1 MVVSIKKYKIVCI
14 FLIIY
19 TSLGYSQN
27 IENVKWYNIEE
38 AQKLNIKNPKYFI
51 IDVYTDWCGWCI
63 KMDQL
68 TFNNPGIAS
77 YLNEKYYPVKFN
89 AETTDSIVFAGH
101 IYKNQGGRRHPHDL
115 AIALL
120 QGKMSYPSVAYMNQK
135 LELLSTVPGFYT
147 AEQIEPILMFFGEE
161 VYKTT
166 SWQDYRANF
175 KSVLFKQEEQSSN

>member
-1 MVVSIKKYKIVCI
+1 MASIKKYKILCL
-14 FLIIY
+14 FLITFSII
-19 TSLGYSQN
+19 GYSQS

-89 AETTDSIVFAGH
+89 AETKDSIVFAGH
-101 IYKNQGGRRHPHDL
+101 IYKNQGGGRQPHDL

-120 QGKMSYPSVAYMNQK
+120 QGKMSYPSVAYMNEK

-147 AEQIEPILMFFGEE
+147 AEQIEPILMYFGEGI
-161 VYKTT
+161 YKTT